1 METINIFNK
10 KVSVFLSVKDKMPTA
25 TRTLVQ
31 VLNNHKIKDRVLEVR
46 NCENEE
52 ERKILKSNL
61 PGFIPSGTTPKGRS
75 DDNLIHNGV
84 ISIDI
89 DYKDNEYIGNFDNM
103 TDIISKSPFISFCG
117 RSVSG
122 KGFFILIP
130 ISNPDKHREHFKALQ
145 KDFKEIGITID
156 KSGINPSRFRY
167 FSYDNEAY
175 YNFNS
180 DVYDKIFEEKKPVHA
195 PILYN
200 EDSDFHKV
208 LNKINQ
214 TGIDITGWY
223 DDWFQLGCSI
233 SSHFGESGRQYYHD
247 ISKYSDKY
255 KTKDTDIQYDRCLKC
270 NRITLKTFF
279 HISSQYG
286 ILAKD

>member
-1 METINIFNK
+1 MKTNIFNRD
-10 KVSVFLSVKDKMPTA
+10 VSVFLSVRDKMPTA
-25 TRTLVQ
+25 TRTLLQ
-31 VLNNHKIKDRVLEVR
+31 VLNNHKIKDKVLAVR
-46 NCENEE
+46 NCKNDE

-61 PGFIPSGTTPKGRS
+61 SGFIPSGTTPNGRS

-89 DYKDNEYIGNFDNM
+89 DYKDNINIDNFDYM
-103 TDIISKSPFISFCG
+103 TDIMSKSPFVSYCG
-117 RSVSG
+117 RSCGG

-130 ISNPDKHREHFKALQ
+130 ISNPEKHRGHFKALQ
-145 KDFKEIGITID
+145 KDFEEIGITID

-175 YNFNS
+175 YNFNAE
-180 DVYDKIFEEKKPVHA
+180 VYDKIFEEKKPVHA
-195 PILYN
+195 PIYYN
-200 EDSDFHKV
+200 EDSDFYKV
-208 LNKINQ
+208 LNKINKN
-214 TGIDITGWY
+214 GIDITGGY
-223 DDWFQLGCSI
+223 DDWFQIGCSI
-233 SSHFGESGRQYYHD
+233 SNHFGESGRQYFHE
-247 ISKYSDKY
+247 ISCKSAKY
-255 KTKDTDIQYDRCLKC
+255 KEKDTDIQYDRCLRC

>member
-1 METINIFNK
+1 MKVNILNK
-10 KVSVFLSVKDKMPTA
+10 KVSAFLSVKDKMPA
-25 TRTLVQ
+25 AERTLQQ
-31 VLNNHKIKDRVLEVR
+31 VLNNHKIKNRVLAVR
-46 NCENEE
+46 NCENPEE
-52 ERKILKSNL
+52 KKKLKESL
-61 PGFIPSGTTPKGRS
+61 SGYTPSGTTPNGRS

-89 DYKDNEYIGNFDNM
+89 DYKDNMHIDNFDNM
-103 TDIISKSPFISFCG
+103 TNIMSKSPFVAYCG
-117 RSVSG
+117 RSCGG

-145 KDFKEIGITID
+145 KDFEEIGITID
-156 KSGINPSRFRY
+156 RSGINPSRFRY
-167 FSYDNEAY
+167 FSWDDEGYF
-175 YNFNS
+175 NFNAT
-180 DVYDKIFEEKKPVHA
+180 VYEKVFEEKKKAHA

-200 EDSDFHKV
+200 ENSDFHKV

-214 TGIDITGWY
+214 TGIDITGGY